1 MKKTNVAE
9 LIKAAQQ
16 DDRIAFTNL
25 LNLYWAEVYNYILK
39 RTNNETD
46 AEDIVIETFSK
57 AFTNIVKYDDTY
69 AFNTW
74 LISIAKNVHID
85 MIRKKK
91 NHPFLNINDENQQ
104 TLNYIIDDSMNI
116 EDEIIQ
122 QQNLAIFKNY
132 LTLLKP
138 NYREVIE
145 MRFFQEM
152 SYNEIAESL
161 QEPLNNVKVKIMR
174 AKKLLAEIILKQ
186 IDQNFTI

>member
-1 MKKTNVAE
+1 MKTHNTPE

-25 LNLYWAEVYNYILK
+25 LNHYWAEVYNYILK

-85 MIRKKK
+85 MVRKRK
-91 NHPFLNINDENQQ
+91 NVSFLDINDENQHN
-104 TLNYIIDDSMNI
+104 LNYIIDDTMNM

-132 LTLLKP
+132 LMLLKP

-152 SYNEIAESL
+152 TYNEIAEAL

-174 AKKLLAEIILKQ
+174 AKKLLAEIIMKQ
-186 IDQNFTI
+186 IDQNFSI

>member
-1 MKKTNVAE
+1 MKNHNISE

-25 LNLYWAEVYNYILK
+25 LNLYWPEVYNFMLK

-57 AFTNIVKYDDTY
+57 AFTNIVKYDDTF

-91 NHPFLNINDENQQ
+91 NLNFLNINDDNQQ

-122 QQNLAIFKNY
+122 QQNLAMFKSY